1 MICIYEIGKF
11 YITEEISVAFYT
23 NLDESFLDFLE
34 AQNCNDFLGESFG
47 LDYIPLKNYKDI
59 YVIVSLYK
67 GIILIGPQHELI
79 LAEPD
84 IRTRLMKI
92 PDLVKIED
100 NQLQPLYPVSVIN
113 SEKKDYNEIFELVK
127 KLNNLDIFE
136 TTEAGRLYTLFCS
149 IVQGLQSSKIK
160 VDLNYEGSDQ
170 NVVIEKVHN
179 QIKHFDPIQEESVFS
194 DGGINERVIKFQG
207 IAGSGKTLILAYKM
221 LDFHF
226 KNPDKY
232 LVYTFHNRK
241 LQGHIRSIM
250 IEIANNVGAPQIDWN
265 KFLIQHA
272 WGSQDAPGFY
282 RILCTV
288 FKIAPLPLKKG
299 QNGRREYND
308 VCEDLVIQFQKN
320 NLSKISDIGLVV
332 VDEAQDFINAPA
344 FYEMCSLV
352 TNKDTKFIFA
362 GDVFQTIFSSND
374 HHMFKYADQ
383 YIEHSKESTT
393 IGLLNSYRTPKDILL
408 FAHTVGLGLYL
419 PSPIYLPP
427 SAEAW
432 KTIGYKVT
440 PDTYSAGD
448 QIKLSREHIKG
459 FFDISL
465 QDSLVIN
472 FEFNSIEQECSYIIN
487 NIKENLANGIPH
499 EEICIIMLDY
509 NKNDYPL
516 YYNIL
521 KQYFNIYDAQNNKE
535 VRKNSQFN
543 DQQFRDLTAKV
554 EKLITLTSM
563 NHIKGQEFDV
573 VYIININQN
582 DFGHTPIST
591 LLKPASEK
599 IKNTRNRFFVAMTR
613 AKAFITI
620 TGNKDNL
627 LLKNEFDR
635 IKDDINNNKYTTF
648 VQPSDIEI
656 GRLRVSM
663 DIQSDKEREIQK
675 KIQRTVKKINFRLEK
690 LDTKELREKELVK
703 TKKELEQ
710 FQQELKVLKAL
721 KTIHKEKS
729 L

>member
-1 MICIYEIGKF
+1 
-11 YITEEISVAFYT
+11 
-23 NLDESFLDFLE
+23 
-34 AQNCNDFLGESFG
+34 
-47 LDYIPLKNYKDI
+47 
-59 YVIVSLYK
+59 
-67 GIILIGPQHELI
+67 
-79 LAEPD
+79 
-84 IRTRLMKI
+84 
-92 PDLVKIED
+92 
-100 NQLQPLYPVSVIN
+100 
-113 SEKKDYNEIFELVK
+113 
-127 KLNNLDIFE
+127 
-136 TTEAGRLYTLFCS
+136 
-149 IVQGLQSSKIK
+149 
-160 VDLNYEGSDQ
+160 
-170 NVVIEKVHN
+170 
-179 QIKHFDPIQEESVFS
+179 
-194 DGGINERVIKFQG
+194 
-207 IAGSGKTLILAYKM
+207 
-221 LDFHF
+221 
-226 KNPDKY
+226 
-232 LVYTFHNRK
+232 
-241 LQGHIRSIM
+241 
-250 IEIANNVGAPQIDWN
+250 
-265 KFLIQHA
+265 
-272 WGSQDAPGFY
+272 
-282 RILCTV
+282 
-288 FKIAPLPLKKG
+288 
-299 QNGRREYND
+299 
-308 VCEDLVIQFQKN
+308 
-320 NLSKISDIGLVV
+320 
-332 VDEAQDFINAPA
+332 
-344 FYEMCSLV
+344 
-352 TNKDTKFIFA
+352 
-362 GDVFQTIFSSND
+362 
-374 HHMFKYADQ
+374 
-383 YIEHSKESTT
+383 
-393 IGLLNSYRTPKDILL
+393 
-408 FAHTVGLGLYL
+408 
-419 PSPIYLPP
+419 
-427 SAEAW
+427 
-432 KTIGYKVT
+432 
-440 PDTYSAGD
+440 
-448 QIKLSREHIKG
+448 
-459 FFDISL
+459 
-465 QDSLVIN
+465 
-472 FEFNSIEQECSYIIN
+472 
-487 NIKENLANGIPH
+487 
-499 EEICIIMLDY
+499 MLDY

-591 LLKPASEK
+591 LLKLASEK